1 MDILGKTGR
10 EYAWVEPDDKI
21 YTASQSAGILKSNKI
36 PGLEGLAK
44 GINNY
49 IPGYEFGRGVAAEW
63 SSSGSSSSGRGRGDG
78 GSSREGSAAVANPL
92 EEEKKDPRYDPN
104 TLKIRDIL
112 ERYYTIL
119 QKIDDITR
127 AVEKFAKVADRA
139 WGQDRIKA
147 IEK

>member
-49 IPGYEFGRGVAAEW
+49 IPGYAKAVG
-63 SSSGSSSSGRGRGDG
+63 STDNPSSGSGGG
-78 GSSREGSAAVANPL
+78 GSSGGGGRSRGGSAAAANPL

-104 TLKIRDIL
+104 TLKIRDVL

>member
-10 EYAWVEPDDKI
+10 EYAWVEPTDRI

-44 GINNY
+44 GINNF
-49 IPGYEFGRGVAAEW
+49 IPGYEIGADWNNSGSSGGG
-63 SSSGSSSSGRGRGDG
+63 SSSGGGRNRGG
-78 GSSREGSAAVANPL
+78 GGTPAET
-92 EEEKKDPRYDPN
+92 DPRYDPN

-127 AVEKFAKVADRA
+127 AVEKFSKVADRA